1 MIKSSFAIYINNYDD
16 IEFNEKIRK
25 VQDADRMQ
33 LNVNNE
39 SDLMLLANPK
49 NQPGSPTINNT
60 NFFNDSRPR
69 TNSKPVGKRELND
82 IALGGMR
89 FSNDDD
95 ENQT

>member
-49 NQPGSPTINNT
+49 N
-60 NFFNDSRPR
+60 
-69 TNSKPVGKRELND
+69 
-82 IALGGMR
+82 
-89 FSNDDD
+89 
-95 ENQT
+95 